1 MLPKGWPDFL
11 FQLGLFV
18 VADILYELS
27 RTLAK
32 GNLAAAFVHAQD
44 VVSLE
49 KTLGIFTEID
59 VQRFA
64 LNHQWVL
71 DVANT
76 TYFHAH
82 FAVTTVFMFWL
93 YLRRNSHY
101 YFVRNIIFSA
111 MAIALAG
118 YFLYPTA
125 PPRMLTNDGFVDTLE
140 KTASLNFS
148 SGPIAF
154 LSNPFAAIPSVH
166 TCFSLIIGASC
177 FFLVRR
183 RVVRFTWLL
192 YPVLI
197 VFSIVATANHF
208 WLDAILGALL
218 AVVSLGVAWTIERY
232 HPTLPASARRRLRL
246 EPAV

>member
-1 MLPKGWPDFL
+1 MATLASARSTTDRSRPKVLPKGWPDFL

-32 GNLAAAFVHAQD
+32 GNLAAAFVHAQN

-93 YLRRNSHY
+93 YLRRNHHY
-101 YFVRNIIFSA
+101 YFVRNMLFAA
-111 MAIALAG
+111 MGIALIG
-118 YFLYPTA
+118 YMLFPTA
-125 PPRMLTNDGFVDTLE
+125 PPRMLTDLGFTDTLE
-140 KTASLNFS
+140 KFASINHD
-148 SGPIAF
+148 SGAVIS
-154 LSNPFAAIPSVH
+154 LSNPFA
-166 TCFSLIIGASC
+166 
-177 FFLVRR
+177 
-183 RVVRFTWLL
+183 
-192 YPVLI
+192 
-197 VFSIVATANHF
+197 
-208 WLDAILGALL
+208 
-218 AVVSLGVAWTIERY
+218 
-232 HPTLPASARRRLRL
+232 
-246 EPAV
+246 